1 MWVEHH
7 PKGWSPR
14 LNRKERKREEVK
26 WVLLPSLLVDND
38 QATPTTMTSHHNG
51 WHSSELLPRINLS
64 SHGHSS
70 TPITIIRLS
79 GACITWPTGNAR
91 PTLFPTLSPGLPLDM
106 TPLPGAVHLV
116 QTQPCTSNSQTRL
129 WHLLPNHL
137 QWPLAS
143 AAALTSSLS
152 KAALTLVWYQPV
164 CLSLLLCVSLCLTLK
179 TIMWPES

>member
-14 LNRKERKREEVK
+14 LNRKEKGG
-26 WVLLPSLLVDND
+26 S
-38 QATPTTMTSHHNG
+38 QMSATAQFPGGWQWPGYSHYHDFPPLWMTFF
-51 WHSSELLPRINLS
+51 WTVTRINLS

-79 GACITWPTGNAR
+79 GACITWPTGSAC
-91 PTLFPTLSPGLPLDM
+91 PTLSPTLSPGLPLDM